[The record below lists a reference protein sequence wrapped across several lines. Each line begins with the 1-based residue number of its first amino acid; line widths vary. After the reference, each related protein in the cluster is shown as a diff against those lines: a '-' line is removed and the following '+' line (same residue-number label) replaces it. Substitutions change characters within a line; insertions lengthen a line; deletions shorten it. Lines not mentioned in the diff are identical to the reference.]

1 LLLTPEHTSTRLV
14 SPGSKNHYRLLT
26 HLLLQRGSFVPDF
39 QKTLYGDHYSRLL
52 ATKHKIDPESVQW
65 CEFCVGSDEW
75 YEREDGRFCKKS
87 WA

>member
-1 LLLTPEHTSTRLV
+1 MNSA
-14 SPGSKNHYRLLT
+14 NMAQ
-26 HLLLQRGSFVPDF
+26 QRGDFVPDW

-52 ATKHKIDPESVQW
+52 AIKHKYDPESVQW
-65 CEFCVGSDEW
+65 CELCVGSDEW